1 MPLISEIHAVEALY
15 RQAIQSDVCLAN
27 FCTANVYTTEA
38 ILRATYEFGQE
49 CGNPYL
55 PIVISAT
62 ANYPI
67 EPQLVNYTHFKDAS
81 VGMKALIDDVELM
94 LSSESPYCDL
104 QVMLHFDHGQP
115 DLDSALFD
123 DAADKYATIMY
134 DASKWP
140 LAENIEMTRQF
151 VQRMRGR
158 VLVEGAVTEITQAS
172 AHADVP
178 LTTVDEAQH
187 FYDETGVFLIVPNLG
202 TEHRATTK
210 AAHYDSQ
217 RARSITER
225 IGKRIVL
232 HGSSSLQEDYLPQ
245 LANDGI
251 VKVNVWTVF
260 ERVGGQAIARYIV
273 NHLDSILPQSELY
286 ALSQT
291 GILGHS
297 YRPNGSEAD
306 EPKLEY
312 LREDGR
318 RDVWQTSVVGLMK
331 FYLRRFNYA
340 RFPNINF

>member
-1 MPLISEIHAVEALY
+1 MPLISDVPAVEALY
-15 RQAIQSDVCLAN
+15 RQVTQSGVCLAN

-38 ILRATYEFGQE
+38 ILRAAYEFGQE
-49 CGNPYL
+49 CNNPYL

-67 EPQLVNYTHFKDAS
+67 EPQLVAYTQFKHARL
-81 VGMKALIDDVELM
+81 GMKALIDDVELM
-94 LSSESPYCDL
+94 VSSDSPYHDL

-134 DASKWP
+134 DASKWS

-158 VLVEGAVTEITQAS
+158 VLVEGAVTEIAQAS
-172 AHADVP
+172 ARADAP
-178 LTTVDEAQH
+178 LTTEDEAQRY
-187 FYDETGVFLIVPNLG
+187 YDETGVFLIVPNLG
-202 TEHRATTK
+202 TEHRDTAK

-232 HGSSSLQEDYLPQ
+232 HGSSSLQHEYLPQ

-260 ERVGGQAIARYIV
+260 EQVGGQAIARYILD
-273 NHLDSILPQSELY
+273 HLDSILPQSELY
-286 ALSQT
+286 ALSQA
-291 GILGHS
+291 GILSQS
-297 YRPNGSEAD
+297 YPPNGSGAG

-318 RDVWQTSVVGLMK
+318 RDVWQSSVVGLMK

-340 RFPNINF
+340 LLPKAHI